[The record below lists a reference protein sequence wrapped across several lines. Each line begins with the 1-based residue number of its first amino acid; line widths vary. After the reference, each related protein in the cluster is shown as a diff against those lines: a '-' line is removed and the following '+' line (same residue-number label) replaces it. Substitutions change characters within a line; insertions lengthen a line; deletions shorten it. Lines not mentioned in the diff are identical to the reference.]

1 MDATELDSIS
11 LFADLTVDQR
21 QTIAQACEE
30 VEIEA
35 GTTLVREG
43 DFGFAAYAIKEG
55 AAEVRHDGGV
65 VRTLG
70 PGDMFGEIA
79 ILSGGRRTASVVAT
93 TPMKLVVVLNRDMW
107 RLERESPELAA
118 ALRATVDE
126 RLAHDSR

>member
-43 DFGFAAYAIKEG
+43 DFGFAAYAITEG

-107 RLERESPELAA
+107 RLERESPEVAA

-126 RLAHDSR
+126 RLSHDTR